1 MGRGHID
8 AARLWKHG
16 TDGQLAMDSMP
27 QRGAVTTYSANDQV
41 TDSAA
46 AATAMATGYKTN
58 NGFLSVAPDGTTV
71 LETVLEQAEARG
83 RATGLVVTSSVT
95 HATPAAFFAH
105 VDDRDRNNQIAAQ
118 AMKSGIEVLLGG
130 GLRHFLPTGAAR
142 TTAAEPVEGG
152 CRGNRRD
159 SRDLLQEAGQA
170 GYWVVTDR
178 AGLLAATSS
187 PLLGLF
193 ACGNMDFDLDRLT
206 EEPSLAEMTS
216 KAIELLERDRDG
228 FFLMVEGSRIDHASD
243 DNDGWNALGDTAAFD
258 QAVQV
263 ALDFARRDGQTLVIA
278 TADHETGGLS
288 VRRLVQT
295 DGQSSTLPGQRFPI
309 AGRPDES
316 LVLTWSTNRHTAE
329 EVSVFAYG
337 PMSDQF
343 AGLLDN
349 TDIYR
354 IMAGA
359 LGFQVAARPIP
370 TPAPAPT
377 PVPTVEPVS
386 VEQTCTSRVGPVF
399 ASPSTQHPN
408 GDGVLKIGLTGHAN
422 LWWMGRSHGLTNVE
436 RAKLVAG
443 LMDQQQVDFTVWLG
457 DDFRLCNQE
466 QLARF
471 VESARAFSQPVFKVL
486 GNHDLDDVHG
496 QLITEFQRER
506 FRQLFGH
513 DIYWY
518 MDVQGFRLVFLA
530 NEVGQGQSYV
540 SGAQVAFLQDALDTS
555 PYPVLIFA
563 HHSLPLAGREQ
574 MSAMIGNESLNT
586 RKLLDMVKS
595 SGKVIFWAWNHHFTR
610 GMPPAQADGIVIH
623 DPHFITGY
631 VDEAYVDTLEASVLT
646 LSPEGLT
653 IEVFDVLSS
662 SLLESYVFALP

>member
-8 AARLWKHG
+8 AARLWKYG
-16 TDGQLAMDSMP
+16 ADGQLAMDTMS
-27 QRGAVTTYSANDQV
+27 QRGAVTTYSANSQV

-58 NGFLSVAPDGTTV
+58 NGFLSIASDGATE

-83 RATGLVVTSSVT
+83 KATGLVVTSSVT

-118 AMKSGIEVLLGG
+118 ALKSGIDVLLGG
-130 GLRHFLPTGAAR
+130 GLRHFIPADSAM

-159 SRDLLQEAGQA
+159 SRDLLEEARQG
-170 GYWVVTDR
+170 GYSVVTDR
-178 AGLLAATSS
+178 AGLLAATAR

-206 EEPSLAEMTS
+206 GEPSLAEMTS
-216 KAIELLERDRDG
+216 KAIELLERDREG

-243 DNDGWNALGDTAAFD
+243 DNDGWNALGDTVAFD

-263 ALDFARRDGQTLVIA
+263 ALEFARSDGQTLVIA

-288 VRRLVQT
+288 VRRLVQS
-295 DGQSSTLPGQRFPI
+295 DGEPGTPIGQRFPI
-309 AGRPDES
+309 AGRPEEA

-329 EVSVFAYG
+329 DVPVFAYG
-337 PMSDQF
+337 PLSQQF
-343 AGLLDN
+343 TGLIDN

-354 IMAGA
+354 VMASA
-359 LGFQVAARPIP
+359 LGIPFVARPV
-370 TPAPAPT
+370 PT
-377 PVPTVEPVS
+377 PVPTPTPAPTVEPVPVEQSCTSRVEPVS
-386 VEQTCTSRVGPVF
+386 ATQ
-399 ASPSTQHPN
+399 STLHPN
-408 GDGVLKIGLTGHAN
+408 GDEVLKIGLTGHAN
-422 LWWMGRSHGLTNVE
+422 LWWMGRSQGRDNVD

-471 VESARAFSQPVFKVL
+471 VESVRAFSQPVYKVL

-496 QLITEFQRER
+496 EFITEFQRER

-540 SGAQVAFLQDALDTS
+540 SEAQVSFLRDALDKS

-586 RKLLDMVKS
+586 RKILDMVKS

-610 GMPPAQADGIVIH
+610 GLPPARAEGIVVH
-623 DPHFITGY
+623 NPHFITGY
-631 VDEAYVDTLEASVLT
+631 VDEAFVDTLEASILT
-646 LSPEGLT
+646 LTPDSLS
-653 IEVFDVLSS
+653 IDVFDVLTSS
-662 SLLESYVFALP
+662 KLESYVFPLP